1 MMMTLII
8 VIVIIIIRSLFLFYP
23 LGNEIMFVSSTYV
36 GVVLA
41 PNTTKIAFP
50 RDEWEKAVHCTCTY
64 IHISIS
70 YTLYLISYILYP
82 LSTYPACLVFGHAK
96 ERNGTLA
103 LGSSGW
109 KIKER
114 STDDVFI
121 LILYKLHIR
130 VAF

>member
-8 VIVIIIIRSLFLFYP
+8 VIVIIIIRPLFLFYP

-50 RDEWEKAVHCTCTY
+50 RDEWEKAVHSTCTY

-70 YTLYLISYILYP
+70 YILYLISIIYLP
-82 LSTYPACLVFGHAK
+82 CLSGFWTCEREKWHSCIGIIGMEDKGK
-96 ERNGTLA
+96 EYG
-103 LGSSGW
+103 
-109 KIKER
+109 
-114 STDDVFI
+114 
-121 LILYKLHIR
+121 
-130 VAF
+130 

>member
-70 YTLYLISYILYP
+70 YILYP
-82 LSTYPACLVFGHAK
+82 LSYIHYLL
-96 ERNGTLA
+96 TLPVWFLDMRKREMA
-103 LGSSGW
+103 L
-109 KIKER
+109 
-114 STDDVFI
+114 
-121 LILYKLHIR
+121 LHWDHR
-130 VAF
+130 DGR